1 MAWCRVLWRVFW
13 CWLLTHQFTPPPAL
27 AEVKKAVTRLEDR
40 ETASMAVARLE
51 DRETSSICNISG
63 ELMKPGSQ
71 VMTCGLHAVLN
82 NVLQCSTVHP
92 DYNRDFVIPVW

>member
-1 MAWCRVLWRVFW
+1 MVAWCRVLWRVFW

-40 ETASMAVARLE
+40 ETAS
-51 DRETSSICNISG
+51 ICNISG

-71 VMTCGLHAVLN
+71 VMTCGLHVVLN